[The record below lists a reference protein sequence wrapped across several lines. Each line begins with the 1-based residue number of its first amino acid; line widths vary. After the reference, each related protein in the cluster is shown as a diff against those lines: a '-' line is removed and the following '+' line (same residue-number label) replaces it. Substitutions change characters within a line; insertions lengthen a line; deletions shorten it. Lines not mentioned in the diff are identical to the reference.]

1 MKSKHYA
8 TLTCNDQVDD
18 EQIREYSHVP
28 FSGGGGGCGGA
39 RDPSSSSTSGLLST
53 TGRVVANNDQWLL
66 LTSVV
71 LLSLT
76 AVYQLLVAESVTGVV
91 APMGIRRT
99 VADRRVH
106 FNGGGGGPEQCRP
119 RSVWHLPEKNRDG
132 KISQR
137 PCRERRQRASA
148 TGQRFL
154 R

>member
-1 MKSKHYA
+1 
-8 TLTCNDQVDD
+8 
-18 EQIREYSHVP
+18 
-28 FSGGGGGCGGA
+28 
-39 RDPSSSSTSGLLST
+39 
-53 TGRVVANNDQWLL
+53 VANNDQWLL

-71 LLSLT
+71 LSSLT

-91 APMGIRRT
+91 APMGICRT

-119 RSVWHLPEKNRDG
+119 RSVWHVPEKNRDG

-148 TGQRFL
+148 TPVNGWAPVPEVKAARVL
-154 R
+154 RRQVAGDGDGDDLSSTETM

>member
-1 MKSKHYA
+1 MYGNIGV
-8 TLTCNDQVDD
+8 TRL
-18 EQIREYSHVP
+18 IRTRAPLEEFSRINFI

-76 AVYQLLVAESVTGVV
+76 AVYQLLVAESVAGVV

-106 FNGGGGGPEQCRP
+106 FNGGGGGPEQYRP
-119 RSVWHLPEKNRDG
+119 RSVWHLPEKNGDG

-154 R
+154 K